1 MFLGIMALGVW
12 FEQAFRFEPL
22 VIIETPFLL
31 LIPVWAVWLGIVIW
45 RRGEEHEP
53 VMQVAT
59 AD

>member
-1 MFLGIMALGVW
+1 MALGVW

-31 LIPVWAVWLGIVIW
+31 LIPIWAVWLGLVVW
-45 RRGEEHEP
+45 RRDERHEH
-53 VMQVAT
+53 VMEVAT